1 MAYTMIAER
10 NNQKV
15 RKQRESALMVLA
27 NAQVM
32 QSEGWQVVIVDND
45 GSDFEPR
52 AFEASLAE
60 RFSWYQV
67 KPQPVVAPALPPNRR
82 KTSSRPKHSLLP
94 SSRPRT
100 SKPESL
106 RAPSSTSATSTK
118 PISTSRI
125 PTAPAAKRPSWP
137 RPKRTRWNSRASRL
151 SSWGRRRF
159 YPVTS
164 LSWPG

>member
-15 RKQRESALMVLA
+15 CKQRESALIVLA

-67 KPQPVVAPALPPNRR
+67 KPQPVVAPAAEPVDDQLEAEA
-82 KTSSRPKHSLLP
+82 LIAAEL
-94 SSRPRT
+94 
-100 SKPESL
+100 EAEDMEAEEL
-106 RAPSSTSATSTK
+106 DSAKLDVRDVDEADFDEPDSDGAGLEGAELAEAE
-118 PISTSRI
+118 
-125 PTAPAAKRPSWP
+125 TAEMEFEGEAAE
-137 RPKRTRWNSRASRL
+137 
-151 SSWGRRRF
+151 
-159 YPVTS
+159 
-164 LSWPG
+164 